1 MMDAK
6 GFHFDI
12 SQKPDLL
19 QKLLTTTFDWSP
31 TVGKKIL
38 FLGMGSSHFANVAI
52 TDLLNQFEMSTHAL
66 LASASEL
73 PHLDSNSVVIAVSAS
88 GNSIETLA
96 ALDLVPVGVTKI
108 ALTNNPNSKIAEKVD
123 HVIELHAGVENGGVA
138 VLTYLATLVAL
149 LRLVQKRSTFD
160 FPSESLLKAV
170 DSLRN
175 IISTQDQWLPELRAK
190 AVSPDGTFVAAPLS
204 RLCSASQSALMLR
217 EGPRVLAV
225 ASEVGDWSHID
236 VYLTKTKDYRLIVF
250 PGSVWTEQM
259 LDWTTQRN
267 STVIAI
273 GHELVS
279 AALNL
284 RYIND
289 DDTYVRLMCEVTYC
303 EILSAHL
310 WMEQLA

>member
-1 MMDAK
+1 
-6 GFHFDI
+6 
-12 SQKPDLL
+12 
-19 QKLLTTTFDWSP
+19 
-31 TVGKKIL
+31 
-38 FLGMGSSHFANVAI
+38 
-52 TDLLNQFEMSTHAL
+52 
-66 LASASEL
+66 
-73 PHLDSNSVVIAVSAS
+73 
-88 GNSIETLA
+88 
-96 ALDLVPVGVTKI
+96 
-108 ALTNNPNSKIAEKVD
+108 
-123 HVIELHAGVENGGVA
+123 
-138 VLTYLATLVAL
+138 
-149 LRLVQKRSTFD
+149 
-160 FPSESLLKAV
+160 
-170 DSLRN
+170 
-175 IISTQDQWLPELRAK
+175 
-190 AVSPDGTFVAAPLS
+190 
-204 RLCSASQSALMLR
+204 MLR
-217 EGPRVLAV
+217 EGPRILAV

-310 WMEQLA
+310 WMEQQA